1 MTRLTTVK
9 LRDRLEVVQ
18 QRGRGIWDE
27 MTSDAQNYIEAG
39 ESAFGEHGPMSR
51 YTIPPDYSGGDS
63 DDRAALI
70 GWQNDELSS
79 ESAWLR
85 VEARRWDKPTP
96 EDMQKVRGFGRLVR
110 GSRCTLRPATIR
122 PKGEPR

>member
-1 MTRLTTVK
+1 
-9 LRDRLEVVQ
+9 
-18 QRGRGIWDE
+18 
-27 MTSDAQNYIEAG
+27 
-39 ESAFGEHGPMSR
+39 MSR

-96 EDMQKVRGFGRLVR
+96 EDMQKYGDLEGWVEARDAHFEQPLSVRKENRD
-110 GSRCTLRPATIR
+110 
-122 PKGEPR
+122 E

>member
-1 MTRLTTVK
+1 
-9 LRDRLEVVQ
+9 
-18 QRGRGIWDE
+18 
-27 MTSDAQNYIEAG
+27 
-39 ESAFGEHGPMSR
+39 MSR
-51 YTIPPDYSGGDS
+51 YTIPPDYSGCDS

-96 EDMQKVRGFGRLVR
+96 EDMQKYGDLEGWFEARDAHFDQPLSVRKENRD
-110 GSRCTLRPATIR
+110 
-122 PKGEPR
+122 E